1 MDNQN
6 NSNLP
11 NNPIPAS
18 PPVPPDQTVV
28 PPNPWAPPVPPEPI
42 PSTPLPASPLP
53 PTNTWPATTAPTESI
68 PTFTPPPSPIPTN
81 PVSIQTEEPKPI
93 SPLDNPWGTQA
104 TNTTQ
109 PSWTTTTADATQQN
123 TLPNASLETAPTD
136 LSHLIGNNHSS
147 EQSTVQ
153 APESLVVPSTPAP
166 NPDIP
171 TIPETHKGI
180 PKWLLGLGGGLLIL
194 VIGASAYF
202 ILGIGQP
209 SRETTSLPAATKTA
223 EVKPPPPIATPAPQ
237 PSAQPV
243 ATSSANFGQLGG
255 SGNTQATSAADL
267 LRPRR

>member
-6 NSNLP
+6 NSKLT
-11 NNPIPAS
+11 
-18 PPVPPDQTVV
+18 PPDPTT
-28 PPNPWAPPVPPEPI
+28 PSPNPWAPPVQPVS
-42 PSTPLPASPLP
+42 STPLPASPLP
-53 PTNTWPATTAPTESI
+53 PNTWPTTTAPTESI
-68 PTFTPPPSPIPTN
+68 PTFTPPPPSPIPTN

-109 PSWTTTTADATQQN
+109 PSWTTTTADTTQQN
-123 TLPNASLETAPTD
+123 TQPNTPLETAPTD

-147 EQSTVQ
+147 EQSTVK

-166 NPDIP
+166 NPEIP

-209 SRETTSLPAATKTA
+209 GRETTSLPAATKTA
-223 EVKPPPPIATPAPQ
+223 EVKPPAPIPT
-237 PSAQPV
+237 PV
-243 ATSSANFGQLGG
+243 AKPAEQPAATNSASFGQVAGNG
-255 SGNTQATSAADL
+255 SQQQATSAADL
-267 LRPRR
+267 LRKR